1 MANSMIRGS
10 YWSRIKCEFYNREV
24 TKNEFVFSHF
34 LRLKERSSEQMQV
47 CIFPLFNINSS
58 VGKL

>member
-1 MANSMIRGS
+1 MEKLMIRGS
-10 YWSRIKCEFYNREV
+10 FSSRNKCEFYNREV
-24 TKNEFVFSHF
+24 TKIEFVFSHF

-58 VGKL
+58 VGK